1 MKWKNWVVRECWF
14 FPRLWSS
21 DHWGVVKGELR
32 LFTCSVLMYLL
43 LCLRVWRLYINVIFC
58 CCGCLW
64 DYYFNAFD
72 CLNNF
77 LSLTLSSRTSPF
89 WKRLIS
95 FFGVGLPQTMCV
107 FVCKRA
113 VTQHTCF
120 KKYSLFP
127 LVINSRQFNPNFPDH
142 SEQKHPTPS
151 ITGSSISAYQSGNK
165 ITERT
170 NSENL

>member
-1 MKWKNWVVRECWF
+1 MKWKNWVVRECCF

-21 DHWGVVKGELR
+21 DHWGGVKWKLR

-43 LCLRVWRLYINVIFC
+43 LCLGVWRLYINVIFC

-120 KKYSLFP
+120 KKIF
-127 LVINSRQFNPNFPDH
+127 
-142 SEQKHPTPS
+142 TPS
-151 ITGSSISAYQSGNK
+151 SSNK
-165 ITERT
+165 
-170 NSENL
+170 